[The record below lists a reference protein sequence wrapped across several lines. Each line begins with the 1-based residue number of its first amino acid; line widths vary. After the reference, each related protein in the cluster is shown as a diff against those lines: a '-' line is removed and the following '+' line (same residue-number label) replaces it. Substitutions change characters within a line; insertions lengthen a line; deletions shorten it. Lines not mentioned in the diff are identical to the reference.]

1 MIYGFAQ
8 QFGDQVRIYS
18 EVGAGTMVCLD
29 LTRQIGE
36 VDTSPEEANG
46 AGGNKEARSGC
57 VLVIDVSGA
66 GQLG

>member
-1 MIYGFAQ
+1 
-8 QFGDQVRIYS
+8 
-18 EVGAGTMVCLD
+18 MVCLD